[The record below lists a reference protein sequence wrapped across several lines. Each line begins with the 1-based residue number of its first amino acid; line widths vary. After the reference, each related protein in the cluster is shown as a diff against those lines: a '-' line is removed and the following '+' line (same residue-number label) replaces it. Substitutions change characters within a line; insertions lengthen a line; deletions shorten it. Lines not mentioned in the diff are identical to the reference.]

1 MCTADEVLHGK
12 RPVPAN
18 ATLWISLLLYL
29 IAVCNKDGDA
39 TFLGRNQKFE
49 NLLLCAL

>member
-1 MCTADEVLHGK
+1 MVCEFKENNGRAEVRK
-12 RPVPAN
+12 WN
-18 ATLWISLLLYL
+18 MFF

-49 NLLLCAL
+49 NPLLCAL